1 MPRVVPDPGLA
12 GDDRGQARE
21 GPQVRAEPEGPGA
34 LPQGHLHR
42 LELVRAELRL
52 AARPPSGPQRGGP
65 APPPL
70 AVPAQDALAA
80 DAQPA
85 GDLGVS
91 QVPGRE
97 QPGRRAATLLQGF
110 EIPSRTFRCMHT
122 RSILRV
128 STLVTIFYEIQ

>member
-34 LPQGHLHR
+34 LPQGPLHR

-52 AARPPSGPQRGGP
+52 APRPPRGPQRGSP

-70 AVPAQDALAA
+70 VVPAQDALAA

-85 GDLGVS
+85 GNLGVA

-97 QPGRRAATLLQGF
+97 QPGRRTAALLQGF
-110 EIPSRTFRCMHT
+110 EIPSRPLHCTHT
-122 RSILRV
+122 RRIARG
-128 STLVTIFYEIQ
+128 STIVTIFYEIQ